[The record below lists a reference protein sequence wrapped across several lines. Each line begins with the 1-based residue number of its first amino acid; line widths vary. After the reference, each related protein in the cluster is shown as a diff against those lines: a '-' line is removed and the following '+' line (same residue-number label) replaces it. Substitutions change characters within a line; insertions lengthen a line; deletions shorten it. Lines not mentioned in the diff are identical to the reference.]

1 MATRRSPASVPL
13 APATRTSTPILPLIA
28 CSVLALGTLAGVG
41 MARLTGVGSA
51 LSDVAPVLQE
61 RALRFQDRVDGGITV
76 LDARN
81 GAIIGDV
88 APGTNGFLRSAMRGL
103 VRERKRE
110 GIGAEL
116 PFELV
121 IRADQRLT
129 LEDPG
134 TRRRID
140 LRSFGPTNAGVFE
153 HLLYVTAIA
162 PPSAAVKP

>member
-1 MATRRSPASVPL
+1 MAAHQSTGGELRAAAS
-13 APATRTSTPILPLIA
+13 RTSTPRLPLVA
-28 CSVLALGTLAGVG
+28 CAVLALCTLAGVSVV
-41 MARLTGVGSA
+41 RLTGLGSG
-51 LSDVAPVLQE
+51 LSEVAPMVQE
-61 RALRFQDRVDGGITV
+61 RALRFEDRVDGGITV

-81 GAIIGDV
+81 GAVIGDV

-110 GIGAEL
+110 GIGPQL
-116 PFELV
+116 PFQLV
-121 IRADQRLT
+121 IRSDQRLT

-134 TRRRID
+134 TGRRID

-153 HLLYVTAIA
+153 HFLYVTEIA

>member
-1 MATRRSPASVPL
+1 MTTLHSPGINPPL
-13 APATRTSTPILPLIA
+13 AALGA
-28 CSVLALGTLAGVG
+28 LALVTLAGVG
-41 MARLTGVGSA
+41 LVRLTGVGSA
-51 LSDVAPVLQE
+51 LTEAAPIVQE
-61 RALRFQDRVDGGITV
+61 RLLRFEDRTDGGITV
-76 LDARN
+76 VDARN
-81 GAIIGDV
+81 GAVIGDV

-110 GIGAEL
+110 GIGPEL

-121 IRADQRLT
+121 IRADQRLS

-162 PPSAAVKP
+162 APSAPSIAP

>member
-1 MATRRSPASVPL
+1 MTTLPSSAAEPPSSARPA
-13 APATRTSTPILPLIA
+13 STPILPLVA
-28 CSVLALGTLAGVG
+28 CAALALCTLAGVSLV
-41 MARLTGVGSA
+41 RLTGVGSA
-51 LSDVAPVLQE
+51 LSELAPVVNE

-81 GAIIGDV
+81 GAVIGDV

-110 GIGAEL
+110 GIGPAL

-121 IRADQRLT
+121 IRGDQRLT

-134 TRRRID
+134 TGRRID

-153 HLLYVTAIA
+153 QLLYVTAI
-162 PPSAAVKP
+162 PQPSAAAKP

>member
-1 MATRRSPASVPL
+1 MTTLPHPPVDAPRSSTPMVPL
-13 APATRTSTPILPLIA
+13 VA
-28 CSVLALGTLAGVG
+28 CAALALSTIVGVG
-41 MARLTGVGSA
+41 IVRLTGVGSG
-51 LSDVAPVLQE
+51 LSDVAAVVHE
-61 RALRFQDRVDGGITV
+61 RPLRFEDRIDGGITV
-76 LDARN
+76 RDARN
-81 GAIIGDV
+81 GAPIGDV

-110 GIGAEL
+110 GIGPEL

-121 IRADQRLT
+121 IRADQRLS

-134 TRRRID
+134 TGRRID

-162 PPSAAVKP
+162 PPDTPVKP

>member
-1 MATRRSPASVPL
+1 MATLDSPASEQLP
-13 APATRTSTPILPLIA
+13 PRTSMPTLPLVA
-28 CSVLALGTLAGVG
+28 CAVLALGTLAGVSVV
-41 MARLTGVGSA
+41 RLTGVGSA
-51 LSDVAPVLQE
+51 LSDVAPVVQE
-61 RALRFQDRVDGGITV
+61 RALSFQDRVDGGITV

-81 GAIIGDV
+81 GAVIGDV

-110 GIGAEL
+110 GIGPQL

-121 IRADQRLT
+121 IRGDQRLT

-134 TRRRID
+134 TGRRID

-162 PPSAAVKP
+162 APSAPAKP

>member
-1 MATRRSPASVPL
+1 MNATPSSLGELPSPA
-13 APATRTSTPILPLIA
+13 ARTSTPRLPLAA
-28 CSVLALGTLAGVG
+28 CAVLALTTLVGVSVV
-41 MARLTGVGSA
+41 RITGVGAA
-51 LSDVAPVLQE
+51 LSEVPPVVQE
-61 RALRFQDRVDGGITV
+61 RSVRFADRVDGGITV

-81 GAIIGDV
+81 GAVIGDV

-110 GIGAEL
+110 GIGPQL

-134 TRRRID
+134 TGRRID

-153 HLLYVTAIA
+153 HLLYVTEIA
-162 PPSAAVKP
+162 PPGAAVKP

>member
-1 MATRRSPASVPL
+1 MV
-13 APATRTSTPILPLIA
+13 
-28 CSVLALGTLAGVG
+28 
-41 MARLTGVGSA
+41 RLTGLGSA

-61 RALRFQDRVDGGITV
+61 RALRFEDRVDGGITV

-81 GAIIGDV
+81 GAVIGDV

-110 GIGAEL
+110 GIGPQL
-116 PFELV
+116 PFQLV
-121 IRADQRLT
+121 IRGDQRLT

-134 TRRRID
+134 TGRRID

-153 HLLYVTAIA
+153 HFLYVTAIA